1 MISYF
6 ENTETGRIRTAEV
19 LFATS
24 GSSGIG
30 NFTKKLKTSVSDT
43 EVIKD
48 GKRLA
53 ANTSFSEL
61 KKWVKSIGSM

>member
-1 MISYF
+1 M
-6 ENTETGRIRTAEV
+6 
-19 LFATS
+19 
-24 GSSGIG
+24 G